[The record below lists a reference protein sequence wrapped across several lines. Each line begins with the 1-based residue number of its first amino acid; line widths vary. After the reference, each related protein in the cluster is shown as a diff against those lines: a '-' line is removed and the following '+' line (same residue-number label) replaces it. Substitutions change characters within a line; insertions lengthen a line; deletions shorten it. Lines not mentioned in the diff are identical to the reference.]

1 MHPPYFQYPAVVPVP
16 VVSPGVHH
24 HHHHHHDAAVA
35 SATAA
40 MKLGNILP
48 AHSLLLLQYQ
58 QNMMKRNMNNNSS
71 PSSSSSASP
80 SSPFLFDYPEFIPAG
95 LTQNGPFGPRR
106 SPFGPQQSPRHS
118 GNNATPGIGRFPPFG
133 FPQQRQQ
140 LRPGMKA
147 GNAVYG

>member
-1 MHPPYFQYPAVVPVP
+1 MHPPYYQYPAVVPVP
-16 VVSPGVHH
+16 VVSPGAPHH
-24 HHHHHHDAAVA
+24 EVAVTSAA
-35 SATAA
+35 AA
-40 MKLGNILP
+40 IKLGKILP
-48 AHSLLLLQYQ
+48 GHPLLLLHQ
-58 QNMMKRNMNNNSS
+58 QNNMNRSMNNSS
-71 PSSSSSASP
+71 PSSSP
-80 SSPFLFDYPEFIPAG
+80 SSSFLFDYPQFIPAG